1 MGLLCINLF
10 NPSYNTPLTN
20 KETEGQRNHAVWL
33 MLHITFVFIIILSF
47 LDANAL
53 SAMGYY
59 ILLNETSI
67 TVALEQFQL

>member
-1 MGLLCINLF
+1 MGLLCINSF

-20 KETEGQRNHAVWL
+20 KETEGQRNHIVWL
-33 MLHITFVFIIILSF
+33 MLHVTFVFIILSF

-53 SAMGYY
+53 SGMGYY